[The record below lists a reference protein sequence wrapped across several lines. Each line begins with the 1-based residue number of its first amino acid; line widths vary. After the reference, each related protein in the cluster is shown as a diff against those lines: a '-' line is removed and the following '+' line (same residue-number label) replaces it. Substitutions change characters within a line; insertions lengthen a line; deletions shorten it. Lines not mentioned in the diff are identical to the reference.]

1 MNNYNLPMGAE
12 FDPEAPWR
20 QEDNPEREIE
30 VTVSITLSKTLKITV
45 NDYFRTGPEMDE
57 DGVISDFIDYSE
69 CDLETAVKEQI
80 ILPQDSHKHFI
91 VNTKEGKKAFEDAED
106 WIVNDLVVIKE

>member
-1 MNNYNLPMGAE
+1 MNNNLPTGAAN
-12 FDPEAPWR
+12 DPAAPYN
-20 QEDNPEREIE
+20 QIDNPDREIE
-30 VTVSITLSKTLKITV
+30 VTVSIVLSKTVKILV
-45 NDYFRTGPEMDE
+45 NDYTVE
-57 DGVISDFIDYSE
+57 DYEIDRDGTYVFVENYSE

-91 VNTKEGKKAFEDAED
+91 VNTKEGKKAFEDAKD